1 MGHPSFLSWFSV
13 LPTIRWYQSKNLNV
27 GQKFSFGFKLAQIN
41 HAILSK
47 WENSSLWELP
57 NLPSFDMEKKFC
69 RAKSVSYVFF
79 FLNNRMAGKLQAQR
93 PSRSGSTWGIGIL
106 GQYKATLKESP
117 YEMPSPF
124 CFLKTRRMAE
134 GTQIGSSSHCI
145 SQIDENKGRA

>member
-1 MGHPSFLSWFSV
+1 
-13 LPTIRWYQSKNLNV
+13 
-27 GQKFSFGFKLAQIN
+27 
-41 HAILSK
+41 
-47 WENSSLWELP
+47 
-57 NLPSFDMEKKFC
+57 
-69 RAKSVSYVFF
+69 
-79 FLNNRMAGKLQAQR
+79 MAGKVLAQR

-124 CFLKTRRMAE
+124 CFLKTRRMAA